1 MNSAPH
7 LKSKVALV
15 TGALTGI
22 GRAIAHDLLEAG
34 ARVVVTGLDAER
46 GNAVIGEFNA
56 GANAIFCRVDV
67 RKNDEV
73 KAAFAEADRLFGG
86 LDILINNAGV
96 NAGGHI
102 VTVSEEL
109 WDTCMDTN
117 MKGVFLGSCEAV
129 PRMRS
134 RGGGVIVNIASNAGL
149 MARAADP
156 VYCAS
161 KAGLVMLTRAMALSH
176 APDRIRVNAVCPG
189 PVTDTQLMNDY
200 IAAAEYSDSMGSTLM
215 KAAPLSSA
223 FGRMIIPS
231 EVASLVLYLCGDT
244 AQMITGAVIAI
255 DSGKSSGVPR

>member
-15 TGALTGI
+15 TGGLTGI
-22 GRAIAHDLLEAG
+22 GLAIARDLSEAG

-67 RKNDEV
+67 RKDDEV

-96 NAGGHI
+96 NAVGHI
-102 VTVSEEL
+102 DTVSEEL

-117 MKGVFLGSCEAV
+117 MKGVFLGSREAV
-129 PRMRS
+129 PRMRA
-134 RGGGVIVNIASNAGL
+134 RGGGVIVNIASNSGL

-161 KAGLVMLTRAMALSH
+161 KAGLVMLTRAMALAH

-189 PVTDTQLMNDY
+189 PVTDTQLMHHY
-200 IAAAEYSDSMGSTLM
+200 IAAAEDSDAMRSTLM

-244 AQMITGAVIAI
+244 AQMITGAVFAI
-255 DSGKSSGVPR
+255 DGGKSAGVPR